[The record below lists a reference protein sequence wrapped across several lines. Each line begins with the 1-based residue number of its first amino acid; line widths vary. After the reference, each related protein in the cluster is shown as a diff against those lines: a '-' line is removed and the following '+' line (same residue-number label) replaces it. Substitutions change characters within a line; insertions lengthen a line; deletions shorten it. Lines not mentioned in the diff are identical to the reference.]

1 MLGRARMVRGVQR
14 VLMLP
19 VMLLRAARCGVC
31 RVRLVCDRVLMLP
44 VVLLRAVRCM
54 PGADGVRPGQADW
67 KN

>member
-1 MLGRARMVRGVQR
+1 MCAGCGCWAGCGVRRARMVRGVQR

-31 RVRLVCDRVLMLP
+31 RV
-44 VVLLRAVRCM
+44 LLRAARCM
-54 PGADGVRPGQADW
+54 PGAAGVRPGQADW

>member
-19 VMLLRAARCGVC
+19 VLLRAARL
-31 RVRLVCDRVLMLP
+31 RLAR
-44 VVLLRAVRCM
+44 VLLRAVRCA

>member
-19 VMLLRAARCGVC
+19 VVVLRAARCGVC
-31 RVRLVCDRVLMLP
+31 RV
-44 VVLLRAVRCM
+44 LLRAVRCA